1 MTEIMEITVTETE
14 ITEIDRAHAAM
25 TADDANDLARLQFY
39 ERLAES
45 ELFMLLEAEVE
56 GDQISPAMFEAEDQ
70 KFVLIFDREA
80 RMSEFYGKEIAPYAA
95 LSGRG
100 MAQMLEG
107 QRIGMALNMGVA
119 PSAMLVPAEAVD
131 WLAQTL
137 GADPEEVNSQITELT
152 APTGLPDVL
161 LEALD
166 RKLAIAAGL
175 AVEAYLCGVT
185 YEGGGRG
192 HMLAFVGTIEGAEG
206 ALTAAVNEAL
216 VFSGIEV
223 GMLDVAHLAGGD
235 MVSER
240 VAKVGLRFD
249 LPAPQMPGTSNDQP
263 GANPGMNPNKPP
275 KLH

>member
-1 MTEIMEITVTETE
+1 MTESIKSAPTETDT
-14 ITEIDRAHAAM
+14 TEIDRAHAAM
-25 TADDANDLARLQFY
+25 VADEADDLARLRFY
-39 ERLAES
+39 ERLSES

-80 RMSEFYGKEIAPYAA
+80 RMSEFYGKAIAPYAA

-119 PSAMLVPAEAVD
+119 PSAMLVSAEAVD
-131 WLAQTL
+131 WLAYTL
-137 GADPEEVNSQITELT
+137 GSDPEEVEGQITQVS

-161 LEALD
+161 LNALD
-166 RKLAIAAGL
+166 RKLATAAGL

-185 YEGGGRG
+185 YEGGARG
-192 HMLAFVGTIEGAEG
+192 HMLAFVDTIEGAEV

-216 VFSGIEV
+216 VFSGIEA

-235 MVSER
+235 PVSER

-249 LPAPQMPGTSNDQP
+249 LPMPQMPGSSHGQP
-263 GANPGMNPNKPP
+263 GANPGMDPTKPP

>member
-1 MTEIMEITVTETE
+1 MTDTTEL
-14 ITEIDRAHAAM
+14 DAAHAAM
-25 TADDANDLARLQFY
+25 MADDTDDVARLRFY
-39 ERLAES
+39 ERLADT
-45 ELFMLLEAEVE
+45 ELFMLLEAEAE
-56 GDQISPAMFEAEDQ
+56 GDQITPATFDVEDQ
-70 KFVLIFDREA
+70 PFVLIFDREA
-80 RMSEFYGKEIAPYAA
+80 RMVEFYGKIAPYAA

-119 PSAMLVPAEAVD
+119 PSAMLIPAEAVD

-137 GADPEEVNSQITELT
+137 GAAPEEVDGQITELT
-152 APTGLPDVL
+152 APTGLPERL

-166 RKLAIAAGL
+166 RKLATAAGL

-192 HMLAFVGTIEGAEG
+192 HMLAFVGTEPGAEA

-216 VFSGIEV
+216 VFSGIEA
-223 GMLDVAHLAGGD
+223 GMLDVAHLEGGD
-235 MVSER
+235 PVSER

-249 LPAPQMPGTSNDQP
+249 LPTPQMPETP
-263 GANPGMNPNKPP
+263 GANPGMDPTKPP

>member
-1 MTEIMEITVTETE
+1 MTEIDT
-14 ITEIDRAHAAM
+14 AHAAM
-25 TADDANDLARLQFY
+25 VADEADDIARLRFY
-39 ERLAES
+39 ERLADS
-45 ELFMLLEAEVE
+45 ELFMLLEAEAE
-56 GDQISPAMFEAEDQ
+56 GDQIKPAMFEAEDQ
-70 KFVLIFDREA
+70 SFVLIFDREE
-80 RMSEFYGKEIAPYAA
+80 RMSEFYGKDIAPYAA

-137 GADPEEVNSQITELT
+137 GSDPEEVDGQITELT
-152 APTGLPDVL
+152 PPSGLPETL

-166 RKLAIAAGL
+166 RKLATAAGL

-185 YEGGGRG
+185 FEGGGRG
-192 HMLAFVGTIEGAEG
+192 HMLAFVGTIEGAEA

-216 VFSGIEV
+216 VFSGIEA
-223 GMLDVAHLAGGD
+223 GMLDVAHLTGD
-235 MVSER
+235 DPVSAR

-249 LPAPQMPGTSNDQP
+249 LPTPQMPSQP
-263 GANPGMNPNKPP
+263 GANPGMDPNKPP

>member
-1 MTEIMEITVTETE
+1 MIEE
-14 ITEIDRAHAAM
+14 TEIDRAHAAM
-25 TADDANDLARLQFY
+25 TANEEDDIARLRFY
-39 ERLAES
+39 ERLAET
-45 ELFMLLEAEVE
+45 ELFMLLEGEAE
-56 GDQISPAMFEAEDQ
+56 GDQITPALFEVEDQ
-70 KFVLIFDREA
+70 SFVLIFDREA
-80 RMSEFYGKEIAPYAA
+80 RMSDFYGKEIAPYAA

-137 GADPEEVNSQITELT
+137 GGEAQEVEGQITELT
-152 APTGLPDVL
+152 APVGLPEVL

-166 RKLAIAAGL
+166 RKLAAAAGL

-192 HMLAFVGTIEGAEG
+192 HMLAFVGTIDGAEG

-216 VFSGIEV
+216 VFSGIDA
-223 GMLDVAHLAGGD
+223 GMLDVAHLEGGD
-235 MVSER
+235 PVSAR

-249 LPAPQMPGTSNDQP
+249 LPTPQMPSQP
-263 GANPGMNPNKPP
+263 GANPGMDPNRPP

>member
-1 MTEIMEITVTETE
+1 MSDGADMDLTQ
-14 ITEIDRAHAAM
+14 IDRAHAGM
-25 TADDANDLARLQFY
+25 VADEADDLARLRFY
-39 ERLAES
+39 ECLAET
-45 ELFMLLEAEVE
+45 ELFMLLENEAQ

-70 KFVLIFDREA
+70 QFVLIFDREA

-100 MAQMLEG
+100 MAQMLMG

-119 PSAMLVPAEAVD
+119 PSAMLVSYDAVD

-137 GADPEEVNSQITELT
+137 GNDAEEVDGQIIEVT
-152 APTGLPDVL
+152 PPNGLPETL

-166 RKLAIAAGL
+166 RKLASAAGL
-175 AVEAYLCGVT
+175 AIEAYLCGVT

-192 HMLAFVGTIEGAEG
+192 HMLAFVGTIEGAES

-216 VFSGIEV
+216 VFSGIEA
-223 GMLDVAHLAGGD
+223 GMLDVAHLSGGD
-235 MVSER
+235 PVSMR
-240 VAKVGLRFD
+240 VANVGLRFD
-249 LPAPQMPGTSNDQP
+249 LPTPQMPQTP
-263 GANPGMNPNKPP
+263 GANPGMDPSKPP

>member
-1 MTEIMEITVTETE
+1 MTEIDT
-14 ITEIDRAHAAM
+14 AHAAM
-25 TADDANDLARLQFY
+25 VADEADDIARLRFY
-39 ERLAES
+39 ERLADS
-45 ELFMLLEAEVE
+45 ELFMLLEAEAE
-56 GDQISPAMFEAEDQ
+56 GDQIKPAMFEAEDQ
-70 KFVLIFDREA
+70 SFVLIFDREE
-80 RMSEFYGKEIAPYAA
+80 RMSEFYGKDIAPYAA

-137 GADPEEVNSQITELT
+137 GSDPEEVDGQITELT
-152 APTGLPDVL
+152 PPSGLPETL

-166 RKLAIAAGL
+166 RKLATAAGL

-185 YEGGGRG
+185 FDGGGRG
-192 HMLAFVGTIEGAEG
+192 HMLAFVGTIEGAEA

-216 VFSGIEV
+216 VFSGIEA
-223 GMLDVAHLAGGD
+223 GMLDVAHLTGD
-235 MVSER
+235 DPVSAR

-249 LPAPQMPGTSNDQP
+249 LPTPQMPSQP
-263 GANPGMNPNKPP
+263 GANPGMDPNKPP

>member
-1 MTEIMEITVTETE
+1 MTNLT
-14 ITEIDRAHAAM
+14 DLDSAHAAM
-25 TADDANDLARLQFY
+25 SANDEDDIARLRFY
-39 ERLAES
+39 ERLADT
-45 ELFMLLEAEVE
+45 ELFLLLEAEAE
-56 GDQISPAMFEAEDQ
+56 GDQISPALFEVEDQ
-70 KFVLIFDREA
+70 QFVLIFDREE
-80 RMSEFYGKEIAPYAA
+80 RMVEFYGKIAPYAA

-119 PSAMLVPAEAVD
+119 PSAMLIPAEAVD
-131 WLAQTL
+131 WLSQTL
-137 GADPEEVNSQITELT
+137 GADPEQVEGQITELT
-152 APTGLPDVL
+152 PPSGLPESL

-166 RKLAIAAGL
+166 RKLATAAGL

-192 HMLAFVGTIEGAEG
+192 HMLAFVGTIDGAEG

-216 VFSGIEV
+216 VFSGIEA
-223 GMLDVAHLAGGD
+223 GMLDVAHLEGGD
-235 MVSER
+235 PISER

-249 LPAPQMPGTSNDQP
+249 LPTPQMPQQP
-263 GANPGMNPNKPP
+263 GSNPGMDPSKPP